1 MPQHLN
7 RVDYMA
13 PLVRI
18 CEAIG
23 NPWHLNGRQAISDI
37 FHKSRHRDTAADLS
51 TDTRLLLADL
61 DRAFT
66 ALRPPG
72 AGHPL
77 TKLTLDT
84 PAYIPS
90 RDLVAYLQ
98 AMEDRPWCRWGRL
111 PAHTLA
117 RMLTP
122 PFGLTTY
129 NHRVSPTS
137 VVKAYSHE
145 EFPEV
150 WACYS

>member
-1 MPQHLN
+1 M
-7 RVDYMA
+7 
-13 PLVRI
+13 
-18 CEAIG
+18 
-23 NPWHLNGRQAISDI
+23 
-37 FHKSRHRDTAADLS
+37 KDTAADVS
-51 TDTRLLLADL
+51 TDTRLLLSDL
-61 DRAFT
+61 HRAFA

-77 TKLTLDT
+77 TKLTLKT

-98 AMEDRPWCRWGRL
+98 AMEDRPWCRWGKL

-122 PFGLTTY
+122 FGLFTH

-145 EFPEV
+145 EFLEV
-150 WACYS
+150 WERYS